1 MEADEVI
8 VARLRGGEWVSGEDL
23 ARELGLSRAAVGKRV
38 GTLRERGFDIEARAN
53 RGYRLRALPD
63 SLEPAVLAPLLT
75 TKWAARAL
83 EWRESCGS
91 TNDLA
96 AEKARAAAAHGL
108 CVVAEAQQRG
118 RGRVGRQWFSPP
130 RRNVY
135 LSLLVRPPLAPMA
148 LPPLALAVGVA
159 AHEALAEL
167 GVAVD
172 LKWPND
178 VLAGGKK
185 LGGILIEMASELT
198 RVSFAVIGIG
208 VNVNLA
214 ADEIPGELR
223 SIATSM
229 KIETG
234 RSFARAE
241 VAAALLG
248 AIERRYEEFEREGP
262 APAARAFRDKARAT
276 LGRRVRVSADRE
288 LEGVAEDIGDDGR
301 LILRDD
307 AGHAHSIV
315 AGEVLL

>member
-23 ARELGLSRAAVGKRV
+23 AAELGLSRAAVGKRV
-38 GTLRERGFDIEARAN
+38 GALRDRGFDIEARVN
-53 RGYRLRALPD
+53 RGYRLIALPD

-83 EWRESCGS
+83 DWHESCGS
-91 TNDLA
+91 TNDIA
-96 AEKARAAAAHGL
+96 AEKARAGAPHGL
-108 CVVAEAQQRG
+108 CVIAEAQQRG

-130 RRNVY
+130 RRNIY
-135 LSLLVRPPLAPMA
+135 LSLLVRPPLPPMA
-148 LPPLALAVGVA
+148 LPPLALAAGVA

-167 GVAVD
+167 GIAAD

-178 VLAGGKK
+178 VLVQGKK

-198 RVSFAVIGIG
+198 RVSFAIIGIG

-214 ADEIPGELR
+214 ADEIPEELR
-223 SIATSM
+223 PIASSM
-229 KIETG
+229 AIAG
-234 RSFARAE
+234 GHNFSRAE
-241 VAAALLG
+241 VAAKLLA

-262 APAARAFRDKARAT
+262 APAARAFREAARAT
-276 LGRRVRVSADRE
+276 LGRRVRVSADRM
-288 LEGVAEDIGDDGR
+288 LEGIAETIGDDGR

-307 AGHAHSIV
+307 AGRTHEIV
-315 AGEVLL
+315 AGEVQL